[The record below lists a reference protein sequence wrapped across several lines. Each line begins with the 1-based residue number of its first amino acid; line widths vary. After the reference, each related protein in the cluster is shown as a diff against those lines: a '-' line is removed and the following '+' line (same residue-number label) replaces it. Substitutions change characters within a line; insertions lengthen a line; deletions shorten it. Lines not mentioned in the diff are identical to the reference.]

1 MTSHIFIALGMW
13 DDVVLANES
22 AVRVQNAMREEKGL
36 PARHWGHYN
45 QWLQYGFLQ
54 QGRYEEA
61 LDLLRAAYS
70 EAQADGKAPLDR
82 MNLHPD
88 NSLVGS
94 VVSMWARYLIETQQW
109 DNEIAAWSF
118 NSGDA
123 FDPNLNISFIRA
135 MHAAQSGLA
144 AKADEYI
151 GQFSKLRSELGEIIS
166 RQEEQ
171 APTDLLY
178 LERLAV
184 MELEL
189 LAAREYA
196 RGETGEAVR
205 LGGEASLLEGA
216 MPYSYGPP
224 FVDLPSAEYLG
235 DLLLATRKYSEAA
248 AAYEL
253 QLQRTRQKAHSLS
266 GLVRALTAQE
276 KEAEAAYM
284 KEKLDRIWSGADAGV
299 RQ

>member
-1 MTSHIFIALGMW
+1 
-13 DDVVLANES
+13 
-22 AVRVQNAMREEKGL
+22 
-36 PARHWGHYN
+36 
-45 QWLQYGFLQ
+45 
-54 QGRYEEA
+54 
-61 LDLLRAAYS
+61 
-70 EAQADGKAPLDR
+70 
-82 MNLHPD
+82 
-88 NSLVGS
+88 
-94 VVSMWARYLIETQQW
+94 
-109 DNEIAAWSF
+109 
-118 NSGDA
+118 
-123 FDPNLNISFIRA
+123 
-135 MHAAQSGLA
+135 
-144 AKADEYI
+144 
-151 GQFSKLRSELGEIIS
+151 LGEIIS

-205 LGGEASLLEGA
+205 LAGEASLLEGA

-235 DLLLATRKYSEAA
+235 DLLLASRKYSEAA

-276 KEAEAAYM
+276 KQAEAAYM